1 MDLYYS
7 TTSPYARLVR
17 VALREKGL
25 DGRVTPHL
33 VDPWADDAELMRA
46 NPLVRVP
53 ALVTDDGQALTESL
67 VIALYLETAHPE
79 PALVPTGQRA
89 AVLARAGVAMGAV
102 DAAVHTLIGRRI
114 AGPDFDS
121 SPVGLR
127 RRRGMEQA
135 LDRLEHDPPASPA
148 RRSTSAPSPWPS
160 SSTTCR
166 SASRTSVGSRAAR
179 GWRRGTKPCAAAPR
193 WPRRCRGPDRT

>member
-17 VALREKGL
+17 VAVREKGL

-33 VDPWADDAELMRA
+33 VDPWTDDADLMRV

-67 VIALYLETAHPE
+67 LIALYLETTHPE
-79 PALVPTGQRA
+79 PALVPAGQRS

-102 DAAVHTLIGRRI
+102 DAAVHTLVGRRI
-114 AGPDFDS
+114 AGPDFDA

-127 RRRGMEQA
+127 RRRGIEQA
-135 LDRLEHDPPASPA
+135 LDRLEHDPPGEPGATLDLGA
-148 RRSTSAPSPWPS
+148 I
-160 SSTTCR
+160 
-166 SASRTSVGSRAAR
+166 
-179 GWRRGTKPCAAAPR
+179 AAAVLIDYLPFRFPNVGWLQGRPR
-193 WPRRCRGPDRT
+193 LAAWHQAVRGRPSLGETGPRA

>member
-17 VALREKGL
+17 VAVREKGL

-33 VDPWADDAELMRA
+33 VDPWADDADLMRV

-53 ALVTDDGQALTESL
+53 ALVTDGQALTESL
-67 VIALYLETAHPE
+67 LIALYLETTHPE
-79 PALVPTGQRA
+79 PALVPAGQRS

-114 AGPDFDS
+114 VGPDFDAG
-121 SPVGLR
+121 PVGQR

-135 LDRLEHDPPASPA
+135 LDRLEHDPPGATLDLGA
-148 RRSTSAPSPWPS
+148 I
-160 SSTTCR
+160 
-166 SASRTSVGSRAAR
+166 
-179 GWRRGTKPCAAAPR
+179 AAAVLTDYLPFR
-193 WPRRCRGPDRT
+193 FPNVDWLEGRPLWAAGRQAVRGRPSLAETTPQG

>member
-17 VALREKGL
+17 LALREKGL

-33 VDPWADDAELMRA
+33 VDPWADDADLMRA

-53 ALVTDDGQALTESL
+53 ALVTDDGQPLTESL
-67 VIALYLETAHPE
+67 VIVLYLETAYPE
-79 PALVPTGQRA
+79 PALVPAGQRT

-114 AGPDFDS
+114 TGPDFDS
-121 SPVGLR
+121 SPVGQR

-135 LDRLEHDPPASPA
+135 LDRLEHDPPGATLDLGA
-148 RRSTSAPSPWPS
+148 I
-160 SSTTCR
+160 
-166 SASRTSVGSRAAR
+166 
-179 GWRRGTKPCAAAPR
+179 AAAVLTDYLPFRFPNVGWLQGRPR
-193 WPRRCRGPDRT
+193 LAAWHQAVRGRPSLAETVPRA

>member
-17 VALREKGL
+17 VVVRGKGL

-33 VDPWADDAELMRA
+33 VDPWADDADLMRA

-79 PALVPTGQRA
+79 PALVPAGQRA

-114 AGPDFDS
+114 AGPDFDA
-121 SPVGLR
+121 SPVGQR
-127 RRRGMEQA
+127 RRRGRERA
-135 LDRLEHDPPASPA
+135 RARLDHAPPVEPGATLDLGATAVAVLVDYLPFRFPNVGWLQGRPRLAAWHETV
-148 RRSTSAPSPWPS
+148 RSRPSL
-160 SSTTCR
+160 
-166 SASRTSVGSRAAR
+166 A
-179 GWRRGTKPCAAAPR
+179 
-193 WPRRCRGPDRT
+193 

>member
-17 VALREKGL
+17 LALREKGL

-33 VDPWADDAELMRA
+33 VDPWADDADLMRA

-53 ALVTDDGQALTESL
+53 ALVTDDGQPLTESL
-67 VIALYLETAHPE
+67 VIVLYLETAHPE
-79 PALVPTGQRA
+79 PALVPAGQRST
-89 AVLARAGVAMGAV
+89 VLARAGVAMGAV
-102 DAAVHTLIGRRI
+102 DAAGHTLIGRPI
-114 AGPDFDS
+114 AAPDFDA

-135 LDRLEHDPPASPA
+135 LDRLEHDPPGEPGATLDLGA
-148 RRSTSAPSPWPS
+148 I
-160 SSTTCR
+160 
-166 SASRTSVGSRAAR
+166 
-179 GWRRGTKPCAAAPR
+179 AAAVLTDYLPFR
-193 WPRRCRGPDRT
+193 FPNVGWLQGRARLAAWPQPL

>member
-7 TTSPYARLVR
+7 STSPYARLVR
-17 VALREKGL
+17 VAVREKGL

-33 VDPWADDAELMRA
+33 DDPWADDADLMRV

-67 VIALYLETAHPE
+67 LIALYLETAHPE
-79 PALVPTGQRA
+79 PALVPPERRA
-89 AVLARAGVAMGAV
+89 AVLARPRVATGAV
-102 DAAVHTLIGRRI
+102 DAAVHTLIARRI

-121 SPVGLR
+121 SPVGQR

-135 LDRLEHDPPASPA
+135 LDRLAHDPPDATLDLGA
-148 RRSTSAPSPWPS
+148 I
-160 SSTTCR
+160 
-166 SASRTSVGSRAAR
+166 AA
-179 GWRRGTKPCAAAPR
+179 GVLV
-193 WPRRCRGPDRT
+193 D